1 MVRQTALSVVITL
14 CAGMVSH
21 CLAGPYAP
29 PAGEP
34 NSTAIH
40 MDDSNFVAWATAA
53 TVERGYVDISDPSKG
68 YTSYGN
74 PDDAL
79 GEAEGKTESGVVS
92 LGDGGV
98 ATLTFDYPITN
109 GNGYDFAV
117 FENAFDDTFL
127 ELAFVEVSSDGNNFF
142 RFNSVSLTPTNTQV
156 GGFGTLETTNLHN
169 LAGKYL
175 CGYGTPFDLEEL
187 KDVNSLLDVNSIMHV
202 RIIDVVGFVEPADFY
217 GDGIV
222 DFFDHSIF
230 AAAYTKGPD
239 DEDWNQD
246 CDISEP
252 ANDIIDMLDFAQF
265 VVKWL
270 SENDYASYDSQRHQ
284 INDPWPTAFDVG
296 TGGFDLDAV
305 GVIYEKTLRA
315 DFNGDGTVNF
325 SDYSIFSAA
334 YLSDPNDENW
344 NQQCDIS
351 DPADDVI
358 NTLDFLWFADEWL
371 AVEEWYIP

>member
-1 MVRQTALSVVITL
+1 MLRKSLLLLVLVVSNSV
-14 CAGMVSH
+14 AF
-21 CLAGPYAP
+21 AGPYAP

-40 MDDSNFVAWATAA
+40 MDDANFVSWATGI
-53 TVERGYVDISDPSKG
+53 TVERGYNNINNPDLG
-68 YTSYGN
+68 YASYG
-74 PDDAL
+74 DDANAL
-79 GEAEGKTESGVVS
+79 GKADGDPYGVVS

-117 FENAFDDTFL
+117 FENAFDNTFL

-142 RFNSVSLTPTNTQV
+142 RFDSVSLTPTNVQV
-156 GGFGTLETTNLHN
+156 GSFGTLDATNLHN
-169 LAGKYL
+169 LAGKYRQ
-175 CGYGTPFDLEEL
+175 GYGTPFDLEEL
-187 KDVNSLLDVNSIMHV
+187 KDVNSLLDVNSVTHV

-230 AAAYTKGPD
+230 DAAYTKGPD

-252 ANDIIDMLDFAQF
+252 ANDTIDMLDFAQF

-284 INDPWPTAFDVG
+284 INDPWPTAFDIG

-305 GVIYEKTLRA
+305 GVINEKT
-315 DFNGDGTVNF
+315 
-325 SDYSIFSAA
+325 
-334 YLSDPNDENW
+334 
-344 NQQCDIS
+344 
-351 DPADDVI
+351 
-358 NTLDFLWFADEWL
+358 FAE
-371 AVEEWYIP
+371 

>member
-1 MVRQTALSVVITL
+1 MLRKSLLLLVLAVSSSV
-14 CAGMVSH
+14 AF
-21 CLAGPYAP
+21 AGPYAP

-40 MDDSNFVAWATAA
+40 MNDANFVAWATGI
-53 TVERGYVDISDPSKG
+53 TVERGYNDINNPNLG
-68 YTSYGN
+68 YASYG
-74 PDDAL
+74 DDANAL
-79 GEAEGKTESGVVS
+79 GKADGDSYGVVS

-142 RFNSVSLTPTNTQV
+142 RFDSVSLTPTNVQV
-156 GGFGTLETTNLHN
+156 SSFGTLDATNLHN
-169 LAGKYL
+169 LAGKYRQ
-175 CGYGTPFDLEEL
+175 GYGTPFDLEEL
-187 KDVNSLLDVNSIMHV
+187 KDVNSLLDVNFVTHV

-239 DEDWNQD
+239 DEDRNQD

-252 ANDIIDMLDFAQF
+252 ANDTIDMLDFAQF

-284 INDPWPTAFDVG
+284 INDPWPTAFDIG

-305 GVIYEKTLRA
+305 GVINEKT
-315 DFNGDGTVNF
+315 
-325 SDYSIFSAA
+325 
-334 YLSDPNDENW
+334 
-344 NQQCDIS
+344 
-351 DPADDVI
+351 
-358 NTLDFLWFADEWL
+358 FAE
-371 AVEEWYIP
+371 